1 MYCKYKGMDIFK
13 YFGEKLNTLDHCHE
27 LLYNNV
33 EEMDRNTS
41 I

>member
-1 MYCKYKGMDIFK
+1 MYCKYKGMDVFI
-13 YFGEKLNTLDHCHE
+13 LHTLDHCQE